1 MNQSG
6 DSQVPKLMLKT
17 TKDALLIIEAAERGL
32 FPRLV
37 RRLTEQERAQNIYS
51 GAVFVYDE
59 FESNI
64 RRFTDT

>member
-1 MNQSG
+1 MSPNDDTQ
-6 DSQVPKLMLKT
+6 PPRLMLKS

-37 RRLTEQERAQNIYS
+37 RRLTEQERAESIFS

-59 FESNI
+59 FESHI

>member
-1 MNQSG
+1 MSANE
-6 DSQVPKLMLKT
+6 DTQVPKLMLKS

-37 RRLTEQERAQNIYS
+37 RRLTEQERAQSIYS

-59 FESNI
+59 FESHI